1 MRKLKNW
8 IESYIGYV
16 APASESPLAYI
27 YWSAA
32 TALSTVL
39 KRNVYVGR
47 GTYRLH
53 PNLFTVLVGRPG
65 IGKGTAIKPAVSLMK
80 EAKVANTLSGRITIE
95 YVLERLSVGWPTVLL
110 PGTSHKVSNESNCMI
125 YSTELSVFLS
135 ASQNT
140 LPILCDLWDFDEGEF
155 EYGTRH
161 KGEFRIKNPCIS
173 LLGGSTQEWLIS
185 SIPSSAVGGGFTR
198 RVNFVVA
205 NDREKLLPWPVVQN
219 HSAVRDAL
227 VQDLISISQLKGECQ
242 FAADVKPL
250 FEKCYIESTPTEY
263 DDEATTSYKTSLW
276 AQVVKLAMV
285 MSVSRGDD
293 LIINKEDFRKS
304 YDAIMT
310 VAGNVPRVFRGVGES
325 ELVVVTDKIL
335 RFLEKKGYANK
346 QEITKALWRDVTHE
360 DLDKILATLLQ
371 GSVIYEYQQ
380 GRNTM
385 YAVKDYNTVKGSN
398 PQSRKIKGVST
409 P

>member
-1 MRKLKNW
+1 M
-8 IESYIGYV
+8 
-16 APASESPLAYI
+16 
-27 YWSAA
+27 
-32 TALSTVL
+32 
-39 KRNVYVGR
+39 GR

-53 PNLFTVLVGRPG
+53 PNLYTVLVGRPG
-65 IGKGTAIKPAVSLMK
+65 IGKGTAIKPAINLMK

-95 YVLERLSVGWPTVLL
+95 YVLERLSSGWPQPMLG
-110 PGTSHKVSNESNCMI
+110 GTLKIGNESACMI
-125 YSTELSVFLS
+125 YSTELSVFLG
-135 ASQNT
+135 ASVNT
-140 LPILCDLWDFDEGEF
+140 LPILCDIWDFDEGDF

-219 HSAVRDAL
+219 HSAVRDNL
-227 VQDLISISQLKGECQ
+227 IMDLQSIARLKGEFQ
-242 FAADVKPL
+242 FANDVRPL
-250 FEKCYIESTPTEY
+250 FEACYSVDSNPTEY

-276 AQVVKLAMV
+276 AQVVKLAMC
-285 MSVSRGDD
+285 MSASRADD
-293 LIINKEDFRKS
+293 LIITKEDFRKS

-325 ELVVVTDKIL
+325 EMAVATDKIL
-335 RFLEKKGYANK
+335 RFLESKGFANR
-346 QEITKALWRDVTHE
+346 QEILKALWRDVTRE
-360 DLDKILATLLQ
+360 DLDKILATLLE
-371 GSVIYEYQQ
+371 GAVIYEYQQ
-380 GRNTM
+380 GRNNM
-385 YAVKDYNTVKGSN
+385 YAVKSTHAVGPTTRKVKG
-398 PQSRKIKGVST
+398 VT

>member
-1 MRKLKNW
+1 MPRRLKNW
-8 IESYIGYV
+8 VAEYISYV
-16 APASESPLAYI
+16 APASESPLSYI
-27 YWSAA
+27 FWSAA
-32 TALSTVL
+32 TAISTVL

-47 GTYRLH
+47 GTYKLH
-53 PNLFTVLVGRPG
+53 PNLFTILVGRPG
-65 IGKGTAIKPAVSLMK
+65 IGKGTAIKPAINLMK

-95 YVLERLSVGWPTVLL
+95 YVLERLSTGWPVPQT
-110 PGTSHKVSNESNCMI
+110 GGSFKIGNESACMI

-135 ASQNT
+135 ASPNT
-140 LPILCDLWDFDEGEF
+140 LPILCDIWDFDEGDF

-161 KGEFRIKNPCIS
+161 KGEFRIKNPCVS

-219 HSAVRDAL
+219 HSSVRDNL
-227 VQDLISISQLKGECQ
+227 ILDLQSISRLRGEFQ
-242 FAADVKPL
+242 FATDVRPL
-250 FEKCYIESTPTEY
+250 FESCYAVDSNPTEY

-276 AQVVKLAMV
+276 AQVVKLAMCL
-285 MSVSRGDD
+285 SASRADD
-293 LIINKEDFRKS
+293 LIITKEDFRKA

-310 VAGNVPRVFRGVGES
+310 VAGNVPKVFRGVGES
-325 ELVVVTDKIL
+325 EMAVVTDKVL
-335 RFLEKKGYANK
+335 RFLETKGFANR
-346 QEITKALWRDVTHE
+346 QEILKALWRDVTHE

-371 GSVIYEYQQ
+371 GGVIYEYQQ
-380 GRNTM
+380 GRNM
-385 YAVKDYNTVKGSN
+385 MFAVKATHAVGV
-398 PQSRKIKGVST
+398 QSRKIKGVN

>member
-1 MRKLKNW
+1 MSF
-8 IESYIGYV
+8 IF
-16 APASESPLAYI
+16 
-27 YWSAA
+27 WSAA
-32 TALSTVL
+32 TAVSTVL

-53 PNLFTVLVGRPG
+53 PNLYTILVGRPG
-65 IGKGTAIKPAVSLMK
+65 IGKGTAIKPAVKLMA
-80 EAKVANTLSGRITIE
+80 EAKVSNTLSGRITIE
-95 YVLERLSVGWPTVLL
+95 YVLERLSVGWPHPMLGG
-110 PGTSHKVSNESNCMI
+110 PMKVGNESACMI

-135 ASQNT
+135 ASPNT
-140 LPILCDLWDFDEGEF
+140 LPILCDIWDFDEGDF

-161 KGEFRIKNPCIS
+161 KGEFRIKNPCVS

-219 HSAVRDAL
+219 HSAVRDNL
-227 VQDLISISQLKGECQ
+227 VLDLQAIARLRGEFQ
-242 FAADVKPL
+242 FAGDVRPL
-250 FEKCYIESTPTEY
+250 FESCYSIDSNPTEY

-276 AQVVKLAMV
+276 AQVVKLAMC
-285 MSVSRGDD
+285 MSASRSDD
-293 LIINKEDFRKS
+293 LIITKEDFRKS

-310 VAGNVPRVFRGVGES
+310 VAQNVPKVFRGVGES
-325 ELVVVTDKIL
+325 EYAVVTDKLL
-335 RFLEKKGYANK
+335 RFLEAKGYANK
-346 QEITKALWRDVTHE
+346 MEMTKAMWRDATSE
-360 DLDKILATLLQ
+360 ELDKIIATLEQ
-371 GSVIYEYQQ
+371 GGIIYSYQQ

-385 YAVKDYNTVKGSN
+385 YAVKASHTVGT
-398 PQSRKIKGVST
+398 PTRKIKGVT